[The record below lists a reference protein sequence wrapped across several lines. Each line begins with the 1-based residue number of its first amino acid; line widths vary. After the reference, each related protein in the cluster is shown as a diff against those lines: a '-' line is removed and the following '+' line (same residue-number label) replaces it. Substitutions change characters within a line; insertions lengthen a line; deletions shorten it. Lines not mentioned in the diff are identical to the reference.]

1 MAYWPAVRSRWPTR
15 KQGRESP
22 PSRGAED
29 PLLAYDE
36 LFDAVD
42 DQQPEVFRRL
52 GDRVA
57 LRFPDPEQHTDAA
70 GRAIP
75 HEFVLSGPE
84 ADGISSLEEGR
95 DRIWPLVATE
105 HAEVWNATGPRRY
118 GSSPG

>member
-1 MAYWPAVRSRWPTR
+1 MSLLWATRGRSWGFRFLR
-15 KQGRESP
+15 SG
-22 PSRGAED
+22 GAED

-57 LRFPDPEQHTDAA
+57 LRFPDPEQRTDAA
-70 GRAIP
+70 GRTIP
-75 HEFVLSGPE
+75 HEFVLSGKE

-95 DRIWPLVATE
+95 KQIWPLVAPQY
-105 HAEVWNATGPRRY
+105 AEGWDAEEP
-118 GSSPG
+118 PALLE

>member
-1 MAYWPAVRSRWPTR
+1 MSLIWATRGRTWGFRFLRSR
-15 KQGRESP
+15 GVM
-22 PSRGAED
+22 D

-52 GDRVA
+52 GDKVA
-57 LRFPDPEQHTDAA
+57 LRFPDPERRADAA
-70 GRAIP
+70 GRTIP

-95 DRIWPLVATE
+95 ERIWPLVAE
-105 HAEVWNATGPRRY
+105 EYAEVWDAAEPPAVQ
-118 GSSPG
+118 S